1 LTDLVE
7 EWKKRDPYFLD
18 TEGFLKFVEQKEKE
32 LQVKI
37 QVCVDR
43 GYGGY
48 EVYLEVPIDEMPEE
62 YKNTDILKKAEEI
75 ERTVDKIREFFSP
88 NMDRCAPNKLGLKPG
103 ATTIFRKKDGEWCYY
118 GDYTH
123 IPKEDIDS
131 NARIL
136 WKIWKTVGSH
146 FPSVWG
152 VSKDYQCD
160 SRSVYLRYDANASE
174 KPEFPALGRYGMS
187 LERTMEEAKRWKEQ
201 IKPLEAEEP
210 EGPIWEELHLLAQSL
225 LFEEI
230 PNLDDPFEDGYVWVT
245 QGDLLVCR
253 VYKPSIPEVMNYLAE
268 GREKWDPENDVEL
281 ISQGGLELIHPF
293 LREQKTF
300 VWRRED
306 VEWDAEASY
315 MRDLYHTCFTRE
327 ELETMKVDK
336 LNDICKAKN
345 IKQAK
350 HSKYDMIDAILEMNY
365 NIVKEEATV
374 AVA

>member
-18 TEGFLKFVEQKEKE
+18 MEGFLKFVEQRENE

-37 QVCVDR
+37 QVCIDR
-43 GYGGY
+43 GYSGGY
-48 EVYLEVPIDEMPEE
+48 EIYLEVPFDEVPDE
-62 YKNTDILKKAEEI
+62 YKNMDILQKAEEI
-75 ERTVDKIREFFSP
+75 ERTVEKIREFFSP
-88 NMDRCAPNKLGLKPG
+88 NMDRCAPNKLGLRPG
-103 ATTIFRKKDGEWCYY
+103 ATTIFRKKDGEWYYY
-118 GDYTH
+118 GDYRH

-131 NARIL
+131 NAKIL
-136 WKIWKTVGSH
+136 WKIWKTVGSQ

-152 VSKDYQCD
+152 VSKDYQCN
-160 SRSVYLRYDANASE
+160 SASIYLGYDADASV
-174 KPEFPALGRYGMS
+174 KPDFPALGRYGVS
-187 LERTMEEAKRWKEQ
+187 LEKMMEEAERWNERV
-201 IKPLEAEEP
+201 KPLEAEEP
-210 EGPIWEELHLLAQSL
+210 EGPIWEELYVLARSL
-225 LFEEI
+225 LLEEI

-245 QGDLLVCR
+245 QSDLLVCR

-293 LREQKTF
+293 LREQRTF

-327 ELETMKVDK
+327 ELEAMKVDK

-365 NIVKEEATV
+365 NIVKGV
-374 AVA
+374 A